1 VATPA
6 APAAGGGG
14 SVTLAD
20 MRRWAT
26 AGVVV
31 VLVAVVVG
39 VLLTRGGDSEQEAAL
54 ATWQADLAE
63 WESAQSEALV
73 LPDGPALTDVVT
85 GAALSPV
92 GGAGT
97 AESLD
102 EVNAACTR
110 LTAFA
115 DQVQDT
121 PGPPALPIDVD
132 AGAEQTDAFEADLDA
147 LTTFQQA
154 VDGPAA
160 TVRQFC
166 GTYPLLIT
174 AHTVD
179 DAEEAEVMFAQA
191 LRTQCPLAEL
201 AEVCESLAAGQGPA
215 PSAEEVPAVVAE
227 QLGAAEVAIDDAA
240 TAFAA
245 DLAAG

>member
-1 VATPA
+1 
-6 APAAGGGG
+6 
-14 SVTLAD
+14 
-20 MRRWAT
+20 M
-26 AGVVV
+26 VV

-92 GGAGT
+92 GEAGT
-97 AESLD
+97 TESLD

-110 LTAFA
+110 MTAFA

-121 PGPPALPIDVD
+121 PGPPALPAEAEAD
-132 AGAEQTDAFEADLDA
+132 AEQTAAFEADLDA

-154 VDGPAA
+154 VGGPGA
-160 TVRQFC
+160 TLRQFC
-166 GTYPLLIT
+166 GSYPLLIT
-174 AHTVD
+174 AHTTE
-179 DAEEAEVMFAQA
+179 DAEEGQVMFAQA
-191 LRTQCPLAEL
+191 LQTQCPLAEL
-201 AEVCESLAAGQGPA
+201 AEVCQSLTTGASGQGDSEPVDGEQVR
-215 PSAEEVPAVVAE
+215 SVLTE
-227 QLGAAEVAIDDAA
+227 QLGAAEEEIDGAASAFVA
-240 TAFAA
+240 T
-245 DLAAG
+245 LTSP